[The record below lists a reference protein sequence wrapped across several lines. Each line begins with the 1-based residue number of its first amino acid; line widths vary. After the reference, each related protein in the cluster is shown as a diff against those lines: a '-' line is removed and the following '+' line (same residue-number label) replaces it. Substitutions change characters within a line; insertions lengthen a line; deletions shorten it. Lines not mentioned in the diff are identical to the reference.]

1 MITELAKIR
10 TTITNPAR
18 CEVFCS
24 EDRELNGVPGDISA
38 VITSPPYPN
47 EKDYTRTTR
56 VDSIIVG
63 LLRDCESLRQVKESL
78 LRSNTRNIFVE
89 VQKAEHFCPERR
101 GREFLCV
108 ACVPSRPL
116 NPCSSVFI
124 RG

>member
-24 EDRELNGVPGDISA
+24 DDRELNGVPGDISA

-63 LLRDCESLRQVKESL
+63 LLRDCQSLRQVKESL

-89 VQKAEHFCPERR
+89 DTDSDEVSEFRNIQAVCKKIEQRR
-101 GREFLCV
+101 IELEKDSGFE
-108 ACVPSRPL
+108 
-116 NPCSSVFI
+116 
-124 RG
+124 